1 MINILVKILKID
13 KINAIINNIKR
24 VRREESIHNILLV
37 YKDLVNL
44 DENKIT
50 HKTVL

>member
-1 MINILVKILKID
+1 MIIILVKILKID
-13 KINAIINNIKR
+13 KINVIINNIKR
-24 VRREESIHNILLV
+24 VRREESIHII